1 MKKEKNLS
9 TTVTFTKDLNEIL
22 ESYCDMVGL
31 SKAAVVRLALTRY
44 FKAENFEKEVKQEN
58 E

>member
-9 TTVTFTKDLNEIL
+9 TTVTFTKDLNEVL
-22 ESYCDMVGL
+22 ESYCEMVGL
-31 SKAAVVRLALTRY
+31 SKAAVVRLALARY